1 MESENL
7 IFLSLFVSLLLIL
20 WTNTLS
26 PAQFETVPQ
35 SSLKQTGVEFDAVSS
50 NIFFVGIN
58 VTFLRR
64 NFSFFLSSVFV
75 FFANFLL
82 GFLLLRRWLESG
94 YPPFSNL
101 YESLLFLTWCLL
113 FLYFLVIDFQTF
125 FRTLVK
131 PRGDEA
137 PRSSSPETSGPLG
150 TNFVNSATFALSTAG
165 PQENFEKFKSENKT
179 DDNFSTEAKI
189 SNKLSSLIGFLL
201 VSSSLF
207 IYTFATWLLPSS
219 MKVIQPLVP
228 ALKSNWLFMHV
239 SIMIL
244 SYAALLAG
252 SLFSI
257 LYLVLFYKNQS
268 KVVQG
273 FPLVGK
279 AKPPETGG
287 STAGGL
293 RPGERR
299 TGEGPLWSSAE
310 GRDLRSS
317 GSLSSLGAS
326 NSSGVST
333 LPQLTGVSQVLLSL
347 DSLSYRSL
355 AVAFPLLTLGI
366 LSGSVWANEAW
377 GSYWSWDPKETWALI
392 TWFFYSIYLHLRIQK
407 LWAGEKAAWVA
418 SGGFFVVWICYL
430 GVNLLGKGL
439 HSYGWWN

>member
-1 MESENL
+1 MESENF
-7 IFLSLFVSLLLIL
+7 IFLSLFVSLLLNL
-20 WTNTLS
+20 WTNTRS
-26 PAQFETVPQ
+26 PAQFQTVQQ
-35 SSLKQTGVEFDAVSS
+35 SPFRETGVGLNEVSS
-50 NIFFVGIN
+50 DIFSGGIN
-58 VTFLRR
+58 VTFLKT
-64 NFSFFLSSVFV
+64 NLSFFLSSVFV
-75 FFANFLL
+75 LFANFLL
-82 GFLLLRRWLESG
+82 GFVLLRRWLESG

-125 FRTLVK
+125 LRTLLK
-131 PRGDEA
+131 FRGGRTSFSA
-137 PRSSSPETSGPLG
+137 PD
-150 TNFVNSATFALSTAG
+150 TFGSK
-165 PQENFEKFKSENKT
+165 ENFEKFTFENKG
-179 DDNFSTEAKI
+179 DNSFSNESKTSK
-189 SNKLSSLIGFLL
+189 KLSSLIGFLL

-257 LYLVLFYKNQS
+257 LYLVLFYKNKR
-268 KVVQG
+268 KVLEG

-279 AKPPETGG
+279 IKPAAPETAVVMADPN
-287 STAGGL
+287 SNVLKKPADQALTEL
-293 RPGERR
+293 SP
-299 TGEGPLWSSAE
+299 T
-310 GRDLRSS
+310 
-317 GSLSSLGAS
+317 SLSGNNLVNPLSSFGAS
-326 NSSGVST
+326 TSGVS
-333 LPQLTGVSQVLLSL
+333 PIAQSSGVSQVLLSL